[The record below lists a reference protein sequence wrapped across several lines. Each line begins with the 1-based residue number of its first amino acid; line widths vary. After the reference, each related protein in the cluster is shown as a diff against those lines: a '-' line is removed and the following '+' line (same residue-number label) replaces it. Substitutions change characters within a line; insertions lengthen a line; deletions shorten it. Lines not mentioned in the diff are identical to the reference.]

1 MAATKTGAREV
12 TRFAPPAPRPSLAL
26 SFLRMIWEE
35 RQISRAELARR
46 ADVSRSTVSEIVPG
60 LLATTLVSEA
70 GVGVSSGGRRPIM
83 LEFQDDAF
91 CILGVD
97 LGVTHLSV
105 VLMDL
110 RGRVLAWQHRDY
122 PVETQP
128 DGARALAAELC
139 DACLAAAKVK
149 RDRLLAIGAGVPS
162 PVDPR
167 HPDRLHALAL
177 PQWKGKHRLEELGAR
192 YGVPVLVDNDAN
204 IGALAERWWGAA
216 RGIDDFTYIKVGT
229 GVGAGH
235 FVGGRIYRGATGV
248 AGEIGHMTIDLRGD
262 RCGCGNRGC
271 LVTYIGSNQIVD
283 RFKAL
288 AAEPGA
294 STRVTTPAMH
304 AIEDAALADD
314 PLAMRVVHDAAEYL
328 GVAIAGI
335 LNLMN
340 PTAVIIGGGLSR
352 LGDRLLLPLRAAVV
366 QRTFAGATAASEIHV
381 SPLGERGVAIGAA
394 TLVLDAIFED
404 PGRFPAIGAIQPLV
418 PSRS

>member
-1 MAATKTGAREV
+1 MTTTRARPGDGS
-12 TRFAPPAPRPSLAL
+12 RGAPPPPRPSLARA
-26 SFLRMIWEE
+26 FLRMIWEE

-60 LLATTLVSEA
+60 LLATMLVSEA

-97 LGVTHLSV
+97 LGVTHIGV
-105 VLMDL
+105 ALMDL
-110 RGRVLAWQHRDY
+110 RGRVLAWHHRDF
-122 PVETQP
+122 PVETDP

-139 DACLAAAKVK
+139 DACLATAKVK
-149 RDRLLAIGAGVPS
+149 RERLLAIGAGVPS

-167 HPDRLHALAL
+167 QPDRLHVLAL
-177 PQWKGKHRLEELGAR
+177 PKWKQEHRLEQLGAR

-204 IGALAERWWGAA
+204 VGALAERWWGAA

-271 LVTYIGSNQIVD
+271 LVTYIGSNQLVD

-294 STRVTTPAMH
+294 TTRVTTPTAH
-304 AIEDAALADD
+304 AIEDAALAGDA
-314 PLAMRVVHDAAEYL
+314 LATRVVHDAAEYL

-340 PTAVIIGGGLSR
+340 PSAVIIGGGLSR
-352 LGDRLLLPLRAAVV
+352 LGDRLLVPLRAAVA

-381 SPLGERGVAIGAA
+381 SPLGERGIAIGAA
-394 TLVLDAIFED
+394 TLVLDAIFEN
-404 PGRFPAIGAIQPLV
+404 PGRFPAIGAIDPLTQA
-418 PSRS
+418 RS